1 MKCHCMQCKDIQH
14 SRGHEVLNRMRS
26 SHLTIENVRI
36 ACAEQGTGAM
46 LEAKRDEL
54 TRRHAGLVQCVSLRA
69 AQLCFR
75 RRLPIVYLR
84 LPPYCGVAWC

>member
-1 MKCHCMQCKDIQH
+1 
-14 SRGHEVLNRMRS
+14 
-26 SHLTIENVRI
+26 
-36 ACAEQGTGAM
+36 M

-75 RRLPIVYLR
+75 RRFPISYLR
-84 LPPYCGVAWC
+84 LPSILWCRMVLKL

>member
-46 LEAKRDEL
+46 LEAK
-54 TRRHAGLVQCVSLRA
+54 TSSLA
-69 AQLCFR
+69 ATPASSSACL
-75 RRLPIVYLR
+75 
-84 LPPYCGVAWC
+84 